1 MHTIFTTS
9 DIAEFIIKDFRFVSR
24 AYSAVVETGEHSM
37 GLSYDAKLELVF
49 EAQRALHDLR
59 KWPGYSEQGVT
70 ELPPEYYW
78 YVVRAEQLVAVM
90 HEALRH
96 DLPVDDDRES
106 LPVAEHAGWRAN
118 QVFQDRF

>member
-24 AYSAVVETGEHSM
+24 AYAAVVETGEHAM

-90 HEALRH
+90 HDTLREGQQTDDEADVLF
-96 DLPVDDDRES
+96 S
-106 LPVAEHAGWRAN
+106 AAEPMNRQAN
-118 QVFQDRF
+118 KIKQQR